1 MFSNGLLCL
10 ISNSSKSYYC
20 VLCVTKFY
28 QHVNTQEVYEIANY
42 EDFVCNLS
50 SCGLEVTAHVLFG
63 RQSVT
68 VFNTVPA
75 VENERSSIHT
85 HHTQP

>member
-1 MFSNGLLCL
+1 M
-10 ISNSSKSYYC
+10 
-20 VLCVTKFY
+20 
-28 QHVNTQEVYEIANY
+28 NTQEVYEIANY
-42 EDFVCNLS
+42 EDFVCNLY

-68 VFNTVPA
+68 VLNTVPA
-75 VENERSSIHT
+75 VENERSSTHT